1 MHESRS
7 LSLNTETQCPSRKR
21 RGVLVKLRGPPVAKL
36 HRRAQASAPA
46 WRSAWWCSLLR
57 CPIARSVIG
66 LSPDADVAQKLQSSH
81 RSSRARA
88 QLLLCAQERG
98 SGLGTA
104 LLP

>member
-1 MHESRS
+1 M
-7 LSLNTETQCPSRKR
+7 
-21 RGVLVKLRGPPVAKL
+21 V
-36 HRRAQASAPA
+36 
-46 WRSAWWCSLLR
+46 LR

-98 SGLGTA
+98 SVAPCCHRNGFACPWLSEERQQ
-104 LLP
+104 

>member
-1 MHESRS
+1 M
-7 LSLNTETQCPSRKR
+7 
-21 RGVLVKLRGPPVAKL
+21 V
-36 HRRAQASAPA
+36 
-46 WRSAWWCSLLR
+46 LR

-98 SGLGTA
+98 SVPPSLAAIGTA
-104 LLP
+104 LHAPGSLKSASSKGAHMAHQTEAAVGCVRVPADGGTSSLERVSIWLS

>member
-1 MHESRS
+1 M
-7 LSLNTETQCPSRKR
+7 
-21 RGVLVKLRGPPVAKL
+21 V
-36 HRRAQASAPA
+36 
-46 WRSAWWCSLLR
+46 LR

-98 SGLGTA
+98 SVPPCCHRNGFACPGSLKSASSKGAHMAHQTEAAEGCVRVPADGGTSS
-104 LLP
+104 LECVSIWLS